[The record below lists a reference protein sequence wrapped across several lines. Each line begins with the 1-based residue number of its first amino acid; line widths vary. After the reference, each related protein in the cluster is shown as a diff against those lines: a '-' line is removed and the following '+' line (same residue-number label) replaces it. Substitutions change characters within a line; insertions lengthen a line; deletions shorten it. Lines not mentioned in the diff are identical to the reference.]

1 MRTLSIDTFHRL
13 RHDEELTNEIRGS
26 SLRTDGAFDNITTLE
41 WSGDKLPNRWFCM
54 PKLTHLLVHRECRI
68 VPSFWQG
75 QVPEITKLT
84 LHRLPT
90 ILNAEAPR
98 FPTNTDESVPEMLMQ
113 FNRLKELVLTIGR
126 SGSTRTKATGG

>member
-1 MRTLSIDTFHRL
+1 MRTLSIDTSHRL

-26 SLRTDGAFDNITTLE
+26 SLRTDGVFDNITTLE
-41 WSGDKLPNRWFCM
+41 WTGDKLPNRWFCM
-54 PKLTHLLVHRECRI
+54 PKLSHLLVHWECRI

-75 QVPEITKLT
+75 QVPGITKLT
-84 LHRLPT
+84 LHRLP

-98 FPTNTDESVPEMLMQ
+98 LPTNTDESVSKMLMQ

-126 SGSTRTKATGG
+126 SDLTPTKATGG